1 MNQMRPGDPIMD
13 RIKWAAY
20 GVAAGLM
27 LGIVLGWVFHG
38 VVGLIVRIFIIL
50 VILAPFIAAFL
61 FWPDPRPQRE
71 GANSCVSGEGE
82 RARGADSTK
91 DHRVEVA
98 PPGCESREG
107 TISPGNFR
115 PSQHEHVA
123 AARKGIG
130 CRDA

>member
-61 FWPDPRPQRE
+61 FWQKLKSGGRSSKDDSVVRDADWREIDPRR
-71 GANSCVSGEGE
+71 
-82 RARGADSTK
+82 
-91 DHRVEVA
+91 
-98 PPGCESREG
+98 
-107 TISPGNFR
+107 
-115 PSQHEHVA
+115 
-123 AARKGIG
+123 
-130 CRDA
+130 